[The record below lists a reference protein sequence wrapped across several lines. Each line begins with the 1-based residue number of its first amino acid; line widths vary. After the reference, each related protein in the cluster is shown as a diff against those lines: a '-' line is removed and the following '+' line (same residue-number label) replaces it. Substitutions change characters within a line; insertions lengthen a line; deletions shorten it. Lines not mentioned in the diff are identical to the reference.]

1 MYKMDSKY
9 SCFISFCTC
18 NNAIKNLLRSAQMF
32 AKFLN
37 VLNLKLIMQV
47 FMSKTLLREGREG
60 SILFSHGIHVL
71 K

>member
-1 MYKMDSKY
+1 
-9 SCFISFCTC
+9 
-18 NNAIKNLLRSAQMF
+18 MF

-60 SILFSHGIHVL
+60 SILFCHGIHVL